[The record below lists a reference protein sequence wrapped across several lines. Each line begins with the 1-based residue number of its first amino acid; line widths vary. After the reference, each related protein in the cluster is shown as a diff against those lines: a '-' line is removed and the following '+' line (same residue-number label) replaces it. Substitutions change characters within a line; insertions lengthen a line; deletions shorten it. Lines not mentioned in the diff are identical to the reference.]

1 MRFGNS
7 LSNECFKN
15 TVIKT
20 QLLIPVFAGQAE
32 DTRDCLW
39 WFFSEPTIFIWAKRD
54 VFVYL
59 LCFLVVRSML
69 MFVYLILNG
78 FSVYLSSSGISQG
91 LQMSR
96 VFFPNM
102 PTHLCMCVS
111 SICVLTHTFM
121 PAEGKITSIYLPG
134 SATEQYCKSKLR
146 TGIFCVNGK
155 INPRLKLRWLGGGWT
170 STSEQ
175 PAAHVNIWI
184 QSSLTKCVV
193 GLFYLEPSEHGCRD
207 HRPSGITLNAVAMP
221 CCSCLEPW

>member
-1 MRFGNS
+1 MRFGKS

-20 QLLIPVFAGQAE
+20 QLLIPVFAAQAE
-32 DTRDCLW
+32 ATRDCLW
-39 WFFSEPTIFIWAKRD
+39 WFFSEPAIFIWGKRD

-96 VFFPNM
+96 LFFPSM
-102 PTHLCMCVS
+102 PTHLCMCLS

-121 PAEGKITSIYLPG
+121 SAEDYKYIFTRQCHWAVLQ
-134 SATEQYCKSKLR
+134 EQAQNWHFLCQ
-146 TGIFCVNGK
+146 
-155 INPRLKLRWLGGGWT
+155 WQD
-170 STSEQ
+170 Q
-175 PAAHVNIWI
+175 PE
-184 QSSLTKCVV
+184 T
-193 GLFYLEPSEHGCRD
+193 
-207 HRPSGITLNAVAMP
+207 
-221 CCSCLEPW
+221 